1 MRPIIPRSFS
11 AGESELAPRLIRGY
25 SSRIG
30 QVHAAPPG
38 KHGDTHLLG
47 DAWMGQ
53 HFLCQTS
60 GLRSKQQH
68 VPRLVLNIRMP
79 HVCVRG
85 KRKDTGIGKCREGLV
100 KIRVLG
106 DIRQI
111 VVVQA
116 RALDVLFVE
125 IETQR
130 TRKMQRCASTGAHA
144 DRVARIRR
152 DDRAVK
158 HDVDQP
164 GAWWRHLI

>member
-25 SSRIG
+25 RSRVG
-30 QVHAAPPG
+30 QVHAAPPR
-38 KHGDTHLLG
+38 KHGDAHLLG
-47 DAWMGQ
+47 DARMGQ
-53 HFLCQTS
+53 HFLSQTC
-60 GLRSKQQH
+60 GLRAEQQH

-85 KRKDTGIGKCREGLV
+85 KRKDAGIGKCREGLV

-130 TRKMQRCASTGAHA
+130 PRKMQRGARPGAHA

-152 DDRAVK
+152 DDRTIK